1 MSREDFKSL
10 KAGDKV
16 IINGT
21 FHDGRVETID
31 RIINTQIVIG
41 NLKFKRTNGLQIGN
55 DIRNKAYLSIG
66 TPEKIAEIEH
76 KQRMNAIRSYVTKHL
91 SEFNDAQ
98 LEAMYCAI
106 KDNENKNG
114 TEQ

>member
-16 IINGT
+16 IIKST
-21 FHDGRVETID
+21 FYDDRVETID
-31 RIINTQIVIG
+31 RITNTQIVIG
-41 NLKFKRTNGLQIGN
+41 NSKFKRTNGWQVGDSIWSKTRL
-55 DIRNKAYLSIG
+55 LIG
-66 TPEKIAEIEH
+66 TPEKFAEIEH
-76 KQRMNAIRSYVTKHL
+76 KQQMNAIRSYVTKHL

-98 LEAMYCAI
+98 LEAMYRAI

-114 TEQ
+114 TE